1 MRYFTDDNP
10 LINWQVSLMLQLM
23 AAWKLHCITINF
35 ENTSKGLQVHNWDAF
50 PKLGVSEL
58 KYFDFLTLQV
68 VTQILL
74 SLCLKCLVQ
83 MFNLVR
89 KRCVLWLKTSLS
101 HRVRERGPVA
111 VKSLWCSDFDV
122 RLSGL
127 SYGTEG
133 QHSLT
138 GLVPPFLAA
147 QTDPVCLSVKSE

>member
-1 MRYFTDDNP
+1 MEIT
-10 LINWQVSLMLQLM
+10 
-23 AAWKLHCITINF
+23 LHHNVNF
-35 ENTSKGLQVHNWDAF
+35 EKASKELQVRNWDAF
-50 PKLGVSEL
+50 PKLGMSEI
-58 KYFDFLTLQV
+58 KYFDLLTPQV

-74 SLCLKCLVQ
+74 SLCLKCLIE

-101 HRVRERGPVA
+101 YRERERGPVA

-127 SYGTEG
+127 SYGTVG

-138 GLVPPFLAA
+138 GLVPPFLLLPLKLIQSAS
-147 QTDPVCLSVKSE
+147 QSSLSKRSPTWLSDTRVSHLYWGINL